1 MTIRETVQ
9 GRNRLAFSTR
19 TIHGGQSHD
28 PTTGAVMVPIYATST
43 YAQQSPGVHK
53 GFEYARSQ
61 NPTRF
66 AFERAVADLESGT
79 AAFAYASGLA
89 AIANVFELLDAGA
102 HIVATDDI
110 YGGTFRLL
118 ERVRK
123 RSAGLQVSFV
133 DFTDLAAVEAAIR
146 LETKMLWVE
155 TPTNPLLRVVDL
167 AAVAE
172 LARRKGII
180 AVADNTFC
188 SPYIQRPLEL
198 GIDLVVHSVTKYLNG
213 HSDMVGGVV
222 AVGENADLRD
232 RLKFLQNAVGAISGP
247 FDSFLALRGLKTLA
261 LRMERHSANGLKIAR
276 WLEARPDVRRV
287 LYPGL
292 ESHPQ
297 HEVAK
302 RQMHAFGGMVT
313 VELDRDLAG
322 TKRFLERT
330 RLFSL
335 AESLGGVESLIEL
348 PALMTHGSI
357 PPEQRAALG
366 ISDSLVRLSAG
377 IEDGDDLI
385 ADLEQALAG

>member
-1 MTIRETVQ
+1 MTIQ
-9 GRNRLAFSTR
+9 GKNRLAFSTR

-66 AFERAVADLESGT
+66 AFERAVADLESGS

-89 AIANVFELLDAGA
+89 AIANIFELLDTGS

-123 RSAGLQVSFV
+123 RSAGLQVSFA

-146 LETKMLWVE
+146 PETKLLWVE

-167 AAVAE
+167 AAVAA
-172 LARRKGII
+172 LARRKGLI

-222 AVGENADLRD
+222 IVGDNAGLRD
-232 RLKFLQNAVGAISGP
+232 QLKFLQNAVGAISGP

-287 LYPGL
+287 IYPGL

-297 HEVAK
+297 HAVAK
-302 RQMHAFGGMVT
+302 AQMNAFGGMIT

-322 TKRFLERT
+322 TKRFLEHT
-330 RLFSL
+330 RLFAL
-335 AESLGGVESLIEL
+335 AESLGGVESLIEH

-357 PPEQRAALG
+357 PAEKRAAIG

-377 IEDGDDLI
+377 IEDADDLI
-385 ADLEQALAG
+385 ADLAQALAV

>member
-1 MTIRETVQ
+1 MTAS
-9 GRNRLAFSTR
+9 GKNRLAFSTR
-19 TIHGGQSHD
+19 TIHGGQSQD

-43 YAQQSPGVHK
+43 YGQQSPGVHK

-66 AFERAVADLESGT
+66 AFERAVADLESGS
-79 AAFAYASGLA
+79 AAFAFASGLA
-89 AIANVFELLDAGA
+89 AIGTVFELLDSGA

-123 RSAGLQVSFV
+123 RSAGLKVDFV
-133 DFTDLAAVEAAIR
+133 DFTNLAAVEAAIR
-146 LETKMLWVE
+146 PETRMLWVE

-167 AAVAE
+167 EGVAS
-172 LARRKGII
+172 LAKRKGLL

-188 SPYIQRPLEL
+188 SPYIQRPLEIGL
-198 GIDLVVHSVTKYLNG
+198 DIVVHSTTKYLNG
-213 HSDMVGGVV
+213 HSDMVGGV
-222 AVGENADLRD
+222 AVVGDNKDLAD

-247 FDSFLALRGLKTLA
+247 FDSFLALRGIKTLA

-287 LYPGL
+287 VYPGL
-292 ESHPQ
+292 PSHPQ
-297 HEVAK
+297 HDIAK
-302 RQMHAFGGMVT
+302 RQMHAFGGMIS

-330 RLFSL
+330 QLFTL
-335 AESLGGVESLIEL
+335 AESLGGVESLIEH

-357 PPEQRAALG
+357 PAEKRAEIG

-385 ADLEQALAG
+385 ADLEQALVN

>member
-1 MTIRETVQ
+1 MTELQR

-66 AFERAVADLESGT
+66 AFERALADLESGT

-89 AIANVFELLDAGA
+89 AIANIFELLDAGA

-133 DFTDLAAVEAAIR
+133 DFTELAAVEAAIR
-146 LETKMLWVE
+146 PETKLLWVE

-167 AAVAE
+167 AAVAA
-172 LARRKGII
+172 LAKRKDVI

-198 GIDLVVHSVTKYLNG
+198 GIDLVVHSTTKYLNG

-222 AVGENADLRD
+222 AVGDNVDLRD

-276 WLEARPDVRRV
+276 WLETRPDVRRV
-287 LYPGL
+287 IYPGL

-297 HEVAK
+297 HAVAK
-302 RQMHAFGGMVT
+302 RQMHGFGGMIS

-322 TKRFLERT
+322 TKRFLEHT
-330 RLFSL
+330 RLFAL
-335 AESLGGVESLIEL
+335 AESLGGVESLIEH

-357 PPEQRAALG
+357 PAEKRAATG

-377 IEDGDDLI
+377 IEDADDLI
-385 ADLEQALAG
+385 ADLEQALSA